1 MAKVPRLSYYAA
13 NKAAD
18 GIGDSLDSGLLRIYN
33 GRQPNSVNSAAF
45 STHVLLATLTLNAAG
60 FAASSAGVIT
70 AGAITADSAADTG
83 GTASWFRILMAAG
96 NTAMCDGNIG
106 RTAADFCMALNSV
119 TVAAGAN
126 VAVSALTI
134 TIPRTA

>member
-1 MAKVPRLSYYAA
+1 MAKVPRFSYYAA
-13 NKAAD
+13 NAAAD
-18 GIGDSLDSGLLRIYN
+18 GAAAKCNSGLLKIYT
-33 GRQPNSVNSAAF
+33 GRQPNSVNSAAWA
-45 STHVLLATLTLNAAG
+45 THKLLATLTLNAAA

-70 AGAITADSAADTG
+70 AAAITADSAADTA

-96 NTAMCDGNIG
+96 NTAMFDGNVG
-106 RTAADFCMALNSV
+106 KTAADFNMALSSV

-126 VAVSALTI
+126 VALSALTI

>member
-1 MAKVPRLSYYAA
+1 MAKTPRLSYYAA
-13 NKAAD
+13 NAAAD
-18 GIGDSLDSGLLRIYN
+18 GISAQCNSGLIRLYT
-33 GRQPNSVNSAAF
+33 GRQPNSVNSACF
-45 STHVLLATLTLNAAG
+45 STHVLLATLTMDAAA

-70 AGAITADSAADTG
+70 AAAIVADTAADTA

-96 NTAMCDGNIG
+96 NTAMCDGNVG
-106 RTAADFCMALNSV
+106 KTAADFNMALNSV

-126 VAVSALTI
+126 VALSALTI

>member
-1 MAKVPRLSYYAA
+1 MAKTPRLSYFAA

-18 GIGDSLDSGLLRIYN
+18 GIGDSLDTGLLKIYN
-33 GRQPNSVNSAAF
+33 GRQPNSVNSALF

-60 FAASSAGVIT
+60 FAPSSAGVIT

-96 NTAMCDGNIG
+96 NTAMADGNIG

>member
-1 MAKVPRLSYYAA
+1 M
-13 NKAAD
+13 AAD
-18 GIGDSLDSGLLRIYN
+18 GIGDKLDAGLIKIYT
-33 GRQPNSVNSAAF
+33 GRQPNSVNSAAWA
-45 STHVLLATLTLNAAG
+45 THVLLATLTMDAAA
-60 FAASSAGVIT
+60 FPVATAGIIT
-70 AGAITADSAADTG
+70 AAAIVADSAADTA

-96 NTAMCDGNIG
+96 NTAMCDGNVG
-106 RTAADFCMALNSV
+106 KTAADFCMALNSV